1 MRRLPPRTTLT
12 DTLFPYTTLF
22 RSDVLLARGQR
33 GRFGIAAD
41 REIGTELALAGL
53 AVDRA
58 RDLAVDQHDALLA
71 LAHAGKELLAH
82 EGFGPPLP
90 QQLDERRAGGAG
102 LVDAEHRLAAVALQ
116 RRDDQRAGAP
126 LGIRRRGQ

>member
-22 RSDVLLARGQR
+22 RSDFLLARGPR

-58 RDLAVDQHDALLA
+58 RDLAVDQHDALVALA
-71 LAHAGKELLAH
+71 LAGQELLEH
-82 EGFGPPLP
+82 EGFGPHLSEP
-90 QQLDERRAGGAG
+90 LDER
-102 LVDAEHRLAAVALQ
+102 AEDTKSKRLNTSH
-116 RRDDQRAGAP
+116 
-126 LGIRRRGQ
+126 